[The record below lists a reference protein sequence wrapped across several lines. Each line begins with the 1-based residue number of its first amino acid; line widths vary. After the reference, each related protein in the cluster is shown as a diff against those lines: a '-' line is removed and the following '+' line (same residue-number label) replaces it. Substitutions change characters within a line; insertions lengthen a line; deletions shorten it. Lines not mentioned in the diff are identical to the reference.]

1 MEEIS
6 TRLTTLEELLVR
18 EFRACQVIHA
28 LTREERQAL
37 TRNDTRAVSAAVEEK
52 EALLDELGQVEDQRR
67 MLAQELARELGIA
80 GISPPTIAEIA
91 TALGAEEGGRIN
103 RLREGILALSG
114 EIRELTSGNR
124 ALAVAA
130 LERVD
135 AVQTFLLNLYRPSLF
150 YQPPGPLQMRAE
162 SDAAW
167 GVDLGT

>member
-1 MEEIS
+1 MDES
-6 TRLTTLEELLVR
+6 TTHLTTLEELLVR

-67 MLAQELARELGIA
+67 MLAQDLAHELGISGA
-80 GISPPTIAEIA
+80 SPSIAEIA
-91 TALGAEEGGRIN
+91 TALGPEEGGRIN

-135 AVQTFLLNLYRPSLF
+135 AVQTFLLDLYRPSLF
-150 YQPPGPLQMRAE
+150 YQPPGALQLRAE
-162 SDAAW
+162 SDATW